1 MNIYANDI
9 VESKNIASA
18 DRKFCVQKSN
28 YICVKLYLFFYFF
41 YRVYPWRI
49 YYVQQFVSQR
59 KMEEY
64 AIKKNSFASNH
75 RYCLFSSISFFF
87 VTTSAPRCK

>member
-28 YICVKLYLFFYFF
+28 YICVKLSLFFYFF
-41 YRVYPWRI
+41 IVFIPG
-49 YYVQQFVSQR
+49 
-59 KMEEY
+59 EY
-64 AIKKNSFASNH
+64 IMSNNLSAREKWKNMQ
-75 RYCLFSSISFFF
+75 
-87 VTTSAPRCK
+87 